1 RTRHRLIQLRDPEAL
16 NDVLLLLRVSDRAT
30 IVLDRDASA
39 FIFCLLCHLSIFDFR
54 IAIFDLAIAVRVL
67 TIANRKSAIANYMSS
82 STALPRSRATS
93 IGSFIRIRPLN
104 VARTT
109 L

>member
-1 RTRHRLIQLRDPEAL
+1 MRDLSHDAAHRRCVGPRNRLVQFRDAEAL

-54 IAIFDLAIAVRVL
+54 IAIFDLA
-67 TIANRKSAIANYMSS
+67 
-82 STALPRSRATS
+82 TAD
-93 IGSFIRIRPLN
+93 
-104 VARTT
+104 
-109 L
+109 